1 MSFTEGAFNSSTIT
15 DLKFKKSFFGGHTN
29 NTPINVRDKY
39 LIIGTSVS
47 SLLVSIIAII
57 IALVRWRKRKDN
69 GATKFSV
76 DINPMYNDKS
86 HYYYEEKENG
96 EVEYSDSDENYY
108 DDRNSMKKVARHMSI
123 DKLV

>member
-1 MSFTEGAFNSSTIT
+1 M
-15 DLKFKKSFFGGHTN
+15 
-29 NTPINVRDKY
+29 RDKY

-108 DDRNSMKKVARHMSI
+108 DDRNSMKKAVRHMSYCE
-123 DKLV
+123 L